1 MVLAF
6 AFSTGRI
13 GPLFLAMRRK
23 GAPLNHL
30 CFCVRRTKQFM
41 SSETFNKTVVIYPR
55 QLAFERMPVGLPQGA
70 MMFRFSND
78 LTAIIL
84 RLKGLVSVL
93 FKAVWMHEA

>member
-1 MVLAF
+1 
-6 AFSTGRI
+6 
-13 GPLFLAMRRK
+13 
-23 GAPLNHL
+23 
-30 CFCVRRTKQFM
+30 M
-41 SSETFNKTVVIYPR
+41 SSKTFNKTVVIYPR
-55 QLAFERMPVGLPQGA
+55 RLAFERMPVGLPQGA